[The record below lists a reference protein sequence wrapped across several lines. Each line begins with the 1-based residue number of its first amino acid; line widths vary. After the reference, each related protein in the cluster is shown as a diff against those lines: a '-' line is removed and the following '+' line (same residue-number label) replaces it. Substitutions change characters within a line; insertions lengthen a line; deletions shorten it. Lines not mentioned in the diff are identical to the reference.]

1 MSTPQQEVMQA
12 LGLDDKRKSFNWMW
26 IALIAV
32 VGAGIYFLQRD
43 TRVQPFE
50 YVTQKPT
57 RGKIRVTVTATGT
70 LQPTKQVD
78 IGSEVSGMIKKVFVD
93 FNDKVTAGQAIAQLD
108 VQTLE
113 ARLTSAL
120 ASLQGAQA
128 SLAEARATLIE
139 VEAKA
144 RRSRDLSERNF
155 VSQQILETDE
165 AALLR
170 ATASIAGNEAKVTSA
185 KALLKESETALSK
198 AVITSPIDGI
208 IISRR
213 VDPGQTMAASFQ
225 TPVMFT
231 IAEDLT
237 SMVLHLDIDE
247 SDIGQVQEGQIAT
260 FRVDAYPKTEF
271 SAQIISVRFKPLKVN
286 NIVTYETVL
295 SVSNQE
301 LLLRPGMTAT
311 AEILIEETAEVLLV
325 PNRSLRFLPPDEVVA
340 QTATVE
346 DHVWLLEDGRPKPLS
361 VTIGLTDGQFTEIR
375 SGSLPEDAVLVVDA
389 VREVRSRPSG
399 NGPFG

>member
-1 MSTPQQEVMQA
+1 MQA

-43 TRVQPFE
+43 TPVQPFE